1 MPIQSLLAV
10 LRSRWTIAGTIF
22 ALSLGAAIVLTLL
35 LPARYT
41 ASAEVLV
48 NLPGRDAGNGP
59 AMPGAT
65 VPAYMAT
72 QVDIATSQRAA
83 LKVVDALKLTED
95 PAVLRAWRQA
105 TGGTGSIRHHESDR
119 LLASLRVRQVGS
131 SSVLSIAYVAPDP
144 IEAASV
150 ANAFA
155 DAYAELTAELGGDAP
170 GEPPF
175 EAASRDA
182 AEMDPLAV
190 RRPRTAA
197 DDADTSAVLDGPPGA
212 RNRTAVAPRAA
223 PPRRLARAH
232 VAVLARAV
240 PPVRPSSPRPG
251 RLVGIGVLLGMV
263 LALAGALVAERNDR
277 RVRGPRDL
285 QRASGVTPMCTLRD
299 AFAGASGS
307 GQAGRTRDVREDAG
321 TDAHG
326 LETRPLPP
334 FAARARSDPA
344 GEPGVAAGQ
353 RDGARGHVPLGQIMV
368 SAGLIHPPEVQRI
381 LEWARAD
388 GVRFGEAAIAHQLV
402 TEAQVERALA
412 RQFDFP
418 VLEAGSTRVS
428 AEVVAAF
435 DARNPLVADLRRL
448 RARIRSAQLAAPD
461 SAPLKTFA
469 VISSGS
475 GDGKTFVSANLAVAF
490 SQAGQRTLLV
500 DADLRRG
507 RLHTVFGLDNR
518 LGLSSMLNRRI
529 EPGSLQRVPGLPEL
543 GVVTCGPSAPNPS
556 ELLSRDVFVDL
567 LASFSRT
574 YDVVILDTPGA
585 SEEPDAMLIAQRAG
599 AALVIARKDLS
610 AFDAVVEL
618 VRSGGTPAV
627 PVLGSVLNAV

>member
-1 MPIQSLLAV
+1 MPTQSLLAV

-22 ALSLGAAIVLTLL
+22 ALTLGAAIALTLL
-35 LPARYT
+35 LPPRYT
-41 ASAEVLV
+41 ASADVLV
-48 NLPGRDAGNGP
+48 NLSGRDGGNGP
-59 AMPGAT
+59 AMPAAA

-95 PAVLRAWRQA
+95 AAVLRAWRQA
-105 TGGTGSIRHHESDR
+105 TGGAGSIRHHLSDR
-119 LLASLRVRQVGS
+119 LLASLRVRQVGT

-144 IEAASV
+144 LEAASI

-170 GEPPF
+170 AEPPF
-175 EAASRDA
+175 EAASRDGGD
-182 AEMDPLAV
+182 MDPLAARRSRASADEV
-190 RRPRTAA
+190 DPSSAQDGPTGVRPRTA
-197 DDADTSAVLDGPPGA
+197 VG
-212 RNRTAVAPRAA
+212 PRAA
-223 PPRRLARAH
+223 PPRRSMRAD

-240 PPVRPSSPRPG
+240 PSVRPSSPRPG
-251 RLVGIGVLLGMV
+251 RLVGIGVLLGAV

-277 RVRGPRDL
+277 RVRGARDL

-307 GQAGRTRDVREDAG
+307 GPAGRTRGGLGRAG

-326 LETRPLPP
+326 LETRP
-334 FAARARSDPA
+334 FAPEAAGSRSDRA
-344 GEPGVAAGQ
+344 GEPGVSAAP

-381 LEWARAD
+381 LEWARTD
-388 GVRFGEAAIAHQLV
+388 GVRFGEAAVAHRLV

-418 VLEAGSTRVS
+418 MLEAGSTRVS

-448 RARIRSAQLAAPD
+448 RARIRSAQLAAPAD
-461 SAPLKTFA
+461 APLKTFA
-469 VISSGS
+469 VISSGT

-529 EPGSLQRVPGLPEL
+529 EPGSLQRVPGLPDL

-556 ELLSRDVFVDL
+556 ELLSRDVFVHL
-567 LASFSRT
+567 LASFSRA

-585 SEEPDAMLIAQRAG
+585 SEEPDATLIAQRAG